1 MNAEEVKSFKPTLV
15 YLNENNDITHMRHA
29 IPVQA
34 A

>member
-1 MNAEEVKSFKPTLV
+1 MDEKEAENFKPTLV
-15 YLNENNDITHMRHA
+15 YLDENNDITHMRHS